1 MLMSNI
7 RLRNVTKRFGS
18 TVTLHQVNL
27 DIEDGEF
34 AVFVGP
40 SGCGKSTLLRMIAGL
55 EEVSEGEVLIG
66 DEVMNDV
73 VPAHRG
79 VAMVPVLC
87 ALSAYDGS
95 GKYGLWPEGE

>member
-1 MLMSNI
+1 MSPKV
-7 RLRNVTKRFGS
+7 RQHGDAAR
-18 TVTLHQVNL
+18 VNL

-73 VPAHRG
+73 VPAAAAWRWSSSP
-79 VAMVPVLC
+79 MR
-87 ALSAYDGS
+87 SIRT
-95 GKYGLWPEGE
+95 

>member
-1 MLMSNI
+1 MSNI

-73 VPAHRG
+73 VPASPRRG
-79 VAMVPVLC
+79 DGLPVLC
-87 ALSAYDGS
+87 ALSAHDG
-95 GKYGLWPEGE
+95 GREHGLRAEGE

>member
-1 MLMSNI
+1 MSNI
-7 RLRNVTKRFGS
+7 RLRECHQRFGS

-73 VPAHRG
+73 VPARRG
-79 VAMVPVLC
+79 SGDGLPVLC
-87 ALSAYDGS
+87 ALSAHAWRWQRTWATG
-95 GKYGLWPEGE
+95 